1 MKKVKSQ
8 KNLSKAFVFKDFVR
22 AVLDIK
28 NNVQVTKR
36 YSKNKLIAN
45 ANAYDTV
52 GASDK
57 MEYIQYN
64 ANKKVVI
71 KKDPIT
77 GERKEIPFTK
87 EQEEK
92 FKKTG
97 ML

>member
-8 KNLSKAFVFKDFVR
+8 KNLTKAFVFKDFIR
-22 AVLDIK
+22 AVFDIK
-28 NNVQVTKR
+28 NNIQVTKK
-36 YSKNKLIAN
+36 YEKKKLIAN
-45 ANAYDTV
+45 VNAYDTAGV
-52 GASDK
+52 SDE

-64 ANKKVVI
+64 AQKKVIVE
-71 KKDPIT
+71 KDPIT
-77 GERKEIPFTK
+77 GERKEVPFTK